1 MKKSRLVLT
10 VLLSSFILLGGAIW
24 MVKTQPNIK
33 NKLREILGLNKTQDE
48 GIKTEN
54 ELSQK
59 TQKKPSR
66 LLALPE
72 FKLIDQNNEPFSS
85 QEMVGKI
92 WVVNFIST
100 RDQKTAEMQ
109 TANVSAL
116 QSRLSNFELWNDVLF
131 ITISVDPEYDQPNI
145 LRAYSESLN
154 VSLKNRKFLT
164 GDRNT
169 IWELCRDLFTLD
181 FGKTPPAP
189 GNLLFQTNDIILLDR
204 GANFTG
210 HYNGVQEKDIVKL
223 LGDILTEIPK
233 KEGKI
238 AVPESIVTP
247 LWLDDRKAEQLKTI
261 SEFEVYH
268 DFMFTDKLNETGINF
283 RNQITGAGG
292 RYYEAVHYDHG
303 NGLAVADVDNDGWE
317 DIYFVT
323 QLGTNQLWRNLGN
336 GKFEDITAK
345 AGLEMKEQISVG
357 ASFADIDNDGD
368 ADLFVTTVKDGN
380 RLFENTGNGTFKDVS
395 KPAGLDYIGHSS
407 GSVFF
412 DYDKDGLLDL
422 FVTNVGQY
430 TTDSLITMKVTHPD
444 NPLQNGTYTYYAP
457 LKDAFAGHL
466 KPERTETSILY
477 KNKGN
482 NQFEDV
488 TEAVKLNSKAW
499 SGDATPLDADA
510 DGWVD
515 LYVLNMQGDDEYY
528 ENVEGKYFKNK
539 SRELFPKTSWGAMG
553 VKSFDYNNDENLDIY
568 VTDMH
573 IDMGSSRNKTPI
585 VAAEKMKT
593 SNTNADFLQ
602 SENVLFGNAM
612 FQGKSDG
619 TFNEV
624 SEEINGENFWP
635 WGLSVGDINA
645 DGYEDIFVASS
656 MNFSF
661 RYAINSVL
669 LNNKGKKFMDSEFIL
684 GVEPRKNGISA
695 AYWFNIDCDG
705 SDKLRFECQER
716 SGKYE
721 VFGAMGSR
729 SSAIFDIDH
738 DGDLD
743 IITSEN
749 NGAPMVLINNLSDKK
764 EALNYLKIKLIGSSS
779 NKEGF
784 GAKVT
789 VKTKLT
795 TQTKVKDGKSGY
807 LSQSSIPLY
816 FGLGETKK
824 IQQIDILWPS
834 GKKQT
839 IRDNIP
845 TNDLLIIEEK

>member
-1 MKKSRLVLT
+1 MEV
-10 VLLSSFILLGGAIW
+10 
-24 MVKTQPNIK
+24 N
-33 NKLREILGLNKTQDE
+33 D
-48 GIKTEN
+48 
-54 ELSQK
+54 QK
-59 TQKKPSR
+59 
-66 LLALPE
+66 LALHH
-72 FKLIDQNNEPFSS
+72 FH
-85 QEMVGKI
+85 
-92 WVVNFIST
+92 
-100 RDQKTAEMQ
+100 
-109 TANVSAL
+109 
-116 QSRLSNFELWNDVLF
+116 
-131 ITISVDPEYDQPNI
+131 NI
-145 LRAYSESLN
+145 E
-154 VSLKNRKFLT
+154 
-164 GDRNT
+164 
-169 IWELCRDLFTLD
+169 
-181 FGKTPPAP
+181 
-189 GNLLFQTNDIILLDR
+189 
-204 GANFTG
+204 
-210 HYNGVQEKDIVKL
+210 
-223 LGDILTEIPK
+223 
-233 KEGKI
+233 
-238 AVPESIVTP
+238 
-247 LWLDDRKAEQLKTI
+247 
-261 SEFEVYH
+261 
-268 DFMFTDKLNETGINF
+268 
-283 RNQITGAGG
+283 
-292 RYYEAVHYDHG
+292 
-303 NGLAVADVDNDGWE
+303 
-317 DIYFVT
+317 
-323 QLGTNQLWRNLGN
+323 
-336 GKFEDITAK
+336 
-345 AGLEMKEQISVG
+345 
-357 ASFADIDNDGD
+357 
-368 ADLFVTTVKDGN
+368 
-380 RLFENTGNGTFKDVS
+380 
-395 KPAGLDYIGHSS
+395 
-407 GSVFF
+407 
-412 DYDKDGLLDL
+412 
-422 FVTNVGQY
+422 
-430 TTDSLITMKVTHPD
+430 
-444 NPLQNGTYTYYAP
+444 
-457 LKDAFAGHL
+457 DAFAGHL

-499 SGDATPLDADA
+499 SGDATPLDANA

-824 IQQIDILWPS
+824 IQQIGILWPS

-845 TNDLLIIEEK
+845 TNNLLIIEEK